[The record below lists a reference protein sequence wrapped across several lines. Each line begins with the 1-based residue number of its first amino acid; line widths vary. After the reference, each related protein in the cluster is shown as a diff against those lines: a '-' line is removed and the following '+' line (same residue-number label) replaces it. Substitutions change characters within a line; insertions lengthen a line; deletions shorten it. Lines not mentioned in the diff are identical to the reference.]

1 MIPKILLQTS
11 KYPYP
16 PYLNNMW
23 KERTDDSWK
32 VEWFDDQRILKFFD
46 DNPLPEFP
54 NIKQVFN
61 SFADGGHKADLFR
74 YYYLYLNG
82 GFFIDSDFLVHV
94 HLNDLYSDQYDH
106 LFVLSDIECNRHY
119 HPEID
124 SPLIFNGMMGCV
136 PKSAVVY
143 QALQNAYTVK
153 PRLLE
158 KQRLYFTYM
167 LYVIAKNNEHSCKIK
182 WLREELLHQDSIIS
196 YTVDDQRKQI
206 GTHYFS
212 GRKTVPYKRL
222 NPAPLTPKPTRNEN
236 ASPLDVT
243 FFTTFNDVGYK
254 VYGRAWITTFIRT
267 VAKYPHLRAK
277 VYYEDFEPDIIHPAI
292 EYRKF
297 SDYIP
302 HHAEWKMRYAVLTP
316 HMRYTKACTIRFSH
330 KAFVMQH
337 MWETTPTG
345 YAIWL
350 DGDCTFK
357 DHDFSSFPY
366 DLVKD
371 TLLACQV
378 EIRVDTPVRHVES
391 GVIIMNCAHHEKPLF
406 LEKFKEN
413 YTLPHIMSMPND
425 CYDTHMPGTWRE
437 YGPYDGFIVHKS
449 LVGSGVSFVDLNE
462 CVRDANNADYTAHPE
477 HTFLNP
483 ELYNRFIHN
492 IGHEGK
498 NRYEQ
503 VNSTL
508 NIDKDF
514 SWNSVQ
520 TDDMLTYTLLTKND
534 YPGVIEIPSPEYAG
548 KRFPFFIH
556 NPLSDK
562 VISRHICLDQPW
574 ERSVSDLIISSM
586 KPGGTFVDI
595 GANIGWHTKVVQN
608 AGYNVIAFEPQ
619 PINFSILEMN
629 CTKEGSTLHTYAL
642 SDKVGKTLLLSDY
655 ENYGNVCIS
664 DTGDNV
670 AHTIMLDQA
679 IDAVSAA
686 KVNAV
691 KIDACGEEA
700 NIIRGGKRFFEVLPK
715 GCTVV
720 IEINPAILRNGFEPI
735 EQLMSNSTHSY
746 VMDFDDRSA
755 KSFAEEVE
763 LCRGNN
769 GEFDANKNFKLVI
782 VK

>member
-1 MIPKILLQTS
+1 MIPKVLLQTS
-11 KYPYP
+11 RHPYP
-16 PYLNNMW
+16 PYLTNMW

-32 VEWFDDQRILKFFD
+32 VEWFDDARILKFFD
-46 DNPLPEFP
+46 DNPLPQFP
-54 NIKQVFN
+54 KIKEVFN
-61 SFADGGHKADLFR
+61 SFTDGGHKADLFR

-82 GFFIDSDFLVHV
+82 GFFVDSDYLTHV
-94 HLNDLYSDQYDH
+94 HLNEIYSDQYDH
-106 LFVLSDIECNRHY
+106 LFVLSDIECNKKY

-124 SPLIFNGMMGCV
+124 SPLIFNGFMGCI
-136 PKSAVVY
+136 PKSTIVY
-143 QALQNAYTVK
+143 QALVDIYNVK

-158 KQRLYFTYM
+158 KQRLYVTYM
-167 LYVIAKNNEHSCKIK
+167 LYVIAKKNEGSSKIK
-182 WLREELLHQDSIIS
+182 WLHEVLPYQESIIS
-196 YTVDDQRKQI
+196 YTYDEHQKKI

-212 GRKTVPYKRL
+212 GRKTVPHQHLRTTTL
-222 NPAPLTPKPTRNEN
+222 VPKQTRNDA

-243 FFTTFNDVGYK
+243 FFTTFNDVGYQ
-254 VYGRAWITTFIRT
+254 VYGRAWITTFIQT

-297 SDYIP
+297 SEYIP
-302 HHAEWKMRYAVLTP
+302 QHADWKMRYAVLTP

-391 GVIIMNCAHHEKPLF
+391 GVVIMNCAHYEKPLF

-413 YTLPHIMSMPND
+413 YTLPQIMSMPND
-425 CYDTHMPGTWRE
+425 CYDTRMPGTWRE
-437 YGPYDGFIVHKS
+437 YGPYDGFIIHKS
-449 LVGSGVSFVDLNE
+449 LVGSGVSFVDLND

-483 ELYNRFIHN
+483 ELYTRFIHN

-503 VNSTL
+503 VNSAL
-508 NIDKDF
+508 NIDKQF

-520 TDDMLTYTLLTKND
+520 TDDVLTYTLLKKND
-534 YPGVIEIPSPEYAG
+534 YPNVIEIESPEYGG
-548 KRFPFFIH
+548 KRFPFFIY
-556 NPLSDK
+556 NPLTDK
-562 VISRHICLDQPW
+562 VISHHICSGQPW
-574 ERSVSDLIISSM
+574 KRSVSDLIISSM
-586 KPGGTFVDI
+586 KPGGVFVDV

-608 AGYNVIAFEPQ
+608 AGYDVIAFEPQ
-619 PINFSILEMN
+619 PITASVLEMN
-629 CTKEGSTLHTYAL
+629 CAKKGSTLHTYAL
-642 SDKVGKTLLLSDY
+642 GDKTGPSLIACNY
-655 ENYGNVCIS
+655 ENYGEAFLS
-664 DTGDNV
+664 DSGDNRV
-670 AHTIMLDQA
+670 HVVMLDHI
-679 IDAVSAA
+679 IDEATVSR
-686 KVNAV
+686 VNAI
-691 KIDACGEEA
+691 KIDVCGDELK
-700 NIIRGGKRFFEVLPK
+700 IVRGGKRFFEVLPK
-715 GCTVV
+715 GCVIIINIDPIKQQDQFEVV
-720 IEINPAILRNGFEPI
+720 EHLLA
-735 EQLMSNSTHSY
+735 SSTRSY
-746 VMDFDDRSA
+746 VMDFEDRPA
-755 KSFAEEVE
+755 KSFVEEVE
-763 LCRGNN
+763 LCRTTGGN
-769 GEFDANKNFKLVI
+769 FDLVLI
-782 VK
+782 K